1 MDSGARSCF
10 ILICSDGETE
20 IKAMIISRAR
30 QKQMIFVLLYYV
42 YVDEVFLG

>member
-20 IKAMIISRAR
+20 IKDMIISRAR
-30 QKQMIFVLLYYV
+30 QKTNGFCFALLR
-42 YVDEVFLG
+42 LCR